1 MANSPTPCGIEDIPV
16 QVPSVI
22 KQLCIALFLFCDQ
35 FISFYINILFKTT
48 LIFCSSNWR
57 PIPIHTLIL
66 TSLPH
71 SYWVTLICHCL
82 RKTFCFFSCWFFSNC
97 QSNFPLN
104 LNYKRHTKSPGSYS
118 WPSVHVD
125 VDVVAEGTGWH
136 KHVLAR
142 VCATD
147 HCNGNHDENLQLLC
161 DAVFCHY
168 VVIFAP

>member
-82 RKTFCFFSCWFFSNC
+82 RKTFCFFYCWFSQIAKAIFLSTWIMNDKPSHLVVTVDPVSTLMLMSLQRELAGTNMC
-97 QSNFPLN
+97 
-104 LNYKRHTKSPGSYS
+104 
-118 WPSVHVD
+118 WPVFVPQITAKIIMMKIRS
-125 VDVVAEGTGWH
+125 
-136 KHVLAR
+136 
-142 VCATD
+142 
-147 HCNGNHDENLQLLC
+147 CNAQWSRC
-161 DAVFCHY
+161 
-168 VVIFAP
+168 